1 MCIRDRVRG
10 IQSEHIGASVKHFCC
25 NNKETNRKES
35 DSRVSERALREIY
48 LKGFE
53 IAVKEAQPWTLM
65 TCYNLVNGQYAS
77 ERKDLLEGILREEWG
92 FPGMVTTDW
101 WHQAYQYK
109 EILAGNDLKMGAGDP
124 EQVYEAAIDISG
136 IFVRIR
142 RGTLRKYSSGN
153 GYRYGDNIQI

>member
-1 MCIRDRVRG
+1 MAAAKVRG

-92 FPGMVTTDW
+92 FQGMVTTDW
-101 WHQAYQYK
+101 WNKAYQYK

-124 EQVYEAAIDISG
+124 EQVYEALKEGKITREDITACAK
-136 IFVRIR
+136 RILE
-142 RGTLRKYSSGN
+142 TILKF
-153 GYRYGDNIQI
+153 D